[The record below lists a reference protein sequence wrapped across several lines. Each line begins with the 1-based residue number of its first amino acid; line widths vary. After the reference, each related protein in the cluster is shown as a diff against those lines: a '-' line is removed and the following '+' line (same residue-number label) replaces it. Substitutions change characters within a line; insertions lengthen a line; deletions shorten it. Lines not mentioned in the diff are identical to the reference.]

1 MPVYEYRCKECGKT
15 HEIEH
20 GFHDARPTSCPSC
33 GGHLVR
39 VFHPVGVV
47 FKGSGFHK
55 TDYTSSGARKEA
67 GAQAASGAS
76 EAVKADGKAPGP
88 APAAKMEKK
97 SESGSKPATK
107 GGTETKSSSGDAK
120 R

>member
-15 HEIEH
+15 HEVEH
-20 GFHDARPTSCPSC
+20 GFHDPRPTSCSSC

-55 TDYTSSGARKEA
+55 TDYTSSGVRKEPSTESKTAA
-67 GAQAASGAS
+67 GESKSEGSKTADAGTATKSPSGSATTPAKS
-76 EAVKADGKAPGP
+76 GDGKA
-88 APAAKMEKK
+88 
-97 SESGSKPATK
+97 SKGTGAT
-107 GGTETKSSSGDAK
+107 
-120 R
+120 